1 MLWLSAREPF
11 WTPPPTLT
19 ACSAEAE
26 LGDIVTELFTAKHEV
41 TMACAEAMTDQ
52 QRTVLD
58 STQSSDCLL
67 C

>member
-1 MLWLSAREPF
+1 MLWPSAREPF
-11 WTPPPTLT
+11 RTPPPTLT

-26 LGDIVTELFTAKHEV
+26 LGGIVPELFTGKREV
-41 TMACAEAMTDQ
+41 TTACAEAMTDQ